1 MTLNMPVSLWG
12 NAFYVK
18 AILGFC
24 LKKKK
29 KKYSCLACYSLGNQK
44 QHAFP
49 IPSPR
54 STSDQLKLTY
64 DERNRDEK
72 RKKSTKHFIEK
83 QDMATRAFGLTGYTD
98 SGKGEKE
105 RKTRS

>member
-1 MTLNMPVSLWG
+1 MLFFRQSETACISHPVPTE
-12 NAFYVK
+12 Y
-18 AILGFC
+18 I
-24 LKKKK
+24 
-29 KKYSCLACYSLGNQK
+29 
-44 QHAFP
+44 
-49 IPSPR
+49 R
-54 STSDQLKLTY
+54 SAETDVW
-64 DERNRDEK
+64 EINRDEK